1 MTKVEIFN
9 HDGRIH
15 GFSVSGHSGYAEEG
29 SDIVCAA
36 VSAAVTFAECT
47 INDVLG
53 NHANTKVKE
62 EEPRI
67 TLTLPA
73 ACDDEDAVQAY
84 EVLKDYIVHVHCKDR
99 NVDPALTGE
108 HRYNRGLLAAA
119 VGSGYLPMK
128 EILDRLKE
136 SGYEDYLAIEHF
148 NAADQVAFMEQSAAF
163 LQQYL

>member
-36 VSAAVTFAECT
+36 VSTAVKLTECT

-53 NHANTKVKE
+53 EHAKCKVNE
-62 EEPRI
+62 DEARI

-73 ACDDEDAVQAY
+73 ACESEEAVQAVLSGMMLTLCSLRDDY
-84 EVLKDYIVHVHCKDR
+84 PDYIEVLEVQND
-99 NVDPALTGE
+99 A
-108 HRYNRGLLAAA
+108 
-119 VGSGYLPMK
+119 
-128 EILDRLKE
+128 
-136 SGYEDYLAIEHF
+136 
-148 NAADQVAFMEQSAAF
+148 
-163 LQQYL
+163 

>member
-73 ACDDEDAVQAY
+73 ACDDEDAVQA
-84 EVLKDYIVHVHCKDR
+84 V
-99 NVDPALTGE
+99 LTGFLLTVCSLRDNYPDPCVACHIGGE
-108 HRYNRGLLAAA
+108 RY
-119 VGSGYLPMK
+119 
-128 EILDRLKE
+128 
-136 SGYEDYLAIEHF
+136 
-148 NAADQVAFMEQSAAF
+148 
-163 LQQYL
+163 LQAYHQIGRASCRERV